1 MKGGINYRK
10 ESVVYERLFKGE
22 WFKTQT
28 CLPKKQPADC
38 NNFWLQSASAIYA
51 GIASLLLFL
60 RQIIQHTF
68 LLRTAKH
75 QAYPGKY
82 CKKGQGAGSKT
93 AAYFGSRPHFCSG
106 LGFRFDGS
114 FLCSC

>member
-38 NNFWLQSASAIYA
+38 NNFWLQSASAIRA

-60 RQIIQHTF
+60 RQILSSILFSSGQLNIKLTQANPVRKDKVQEAKQ
-68 LLRTAKH
+68 LLTS
-75 QAYPGKY
+75 
-82 CKKGQGAGSKT
+82 GQDLISVA
-93 AAYFGSRPHFCSG
+93 
-106 LGFRFDGS
+106 D
-114 FLCSC
+114 